1 MILHFIYHNEREDM
15 WIICTIVQI
24 LYIITFPTIIICSF
38 YLILSD
44 IYINYIVFICSV
56 CLGSR
61 PNGKSKF
68 VSAEGFYYL
77 HNDATK
83 LEKLF
88 FVNLLLGHDRPAQ
101 LAHQHHRR
109 RRGSNPRCLRD
120 WRGTQITCP
129 RSFKL

>member
-88 FVNLLLGHDRPAQ
+88 FCQFITG
-101 LAHQHHRR
+101 
-109 RRGSNPRCLRD
+109 PRQAGPVGPSASPQEAR
-120 WRGTQITCP
+120 I
-129 RSFKL
+129 